1 MKDYDVMKK
10 NEVCKKLTIR
20 AMRFFFCNIWQ
31 VHLVC
36 DGALDR
42 KEQSVVYFTLWPKL

>member
-20 AMRFFFCNIWQ
+20 AMRFFFLHNWQ